1 MTWPDGPAPGTR
13 LFYLE
18 DEGVLFCGRTQQLH
32 RLNHTATIIFSL
44 MEEGHDPASAA
55 RELQKLC
62 ALDAATSADY
72 VATAIAEW
80 TANGILGAPAP
91 LPEAP
96 AATAA
101 AGPSDAPPWQPFE
114 SAVECRYRILD
125 SVFRVR
131 FSTKE
136 LAEVVH
142 AVLEHLATDES
153 AYDPVAVD
161 IVQSAATI
169 LVYRDRT
176 WFGGCHDLRELAPIV
191 KALVWQS
198 AVNNHDYFL
207 DIHAGVVGDDRRCVL
222 LPAAAGS
229 GKSTLTAALV
239 HAGFLYYSDE
249 VALLEDRTLSVFPV
263 PLALCVKS
271 TGVAALQGRFPI
283 LRTLPAHLR
292 GDGKLVHYMPIPSA
306 QCPEGTHPRPA
317 CAIVF
322 PRYSPGTATT
332 MTRMGKASALQR
344 LLGECLV
351 APKGLDVTR
360 VAALVDWICRTE
372 CFELT
377 YSVTDDATARVS
389 EAFAATAATAT

>member
-1 MTWPDGPAPGTR
+1 MTWPDVPAPGTR

-18 DEGVLFCGRTQQLH
+18 DEGVLFCERTQQLH

-44 MEEGHDPASAA
+44 MEEGHDSSSAA
-55 RELQKLC
+55 RELQSLC
-62 ALDAATSADY
+62 DLDAATSADY

-80 TANGILGAPAP
+80 TTNGILGAPAP
-91 LPEAP
+91 AP
-96 AATAA
+96 DAHAVATAT
-101 AGPSDAPPWQPFE
+101 GPFDAPPPPFE
-114 SAVECRYRILD
+114 SAVERRYRILD
-125 SVFRVR
+125 SVFRIR
-131 FSTKE
+131 FST
-136 LAEVVH
+136 AEQAGVVH
-142 AVLEHLATDES
+142 AVLEHLATNEAPNGS
-153 AYDPVAVD
+153 IAVD
-161 IVQSAATI
+161 VVQSTAAI
-169 LVYRDRT
+169 LVYRDGI
-176 WFGGCHDLRELAPIV
+176 WFGGCRDLRELAPIV

-207 DIHAGVVGDDRRCVL
+207 DIHAGVVGDNRRCVL

-271 TGVAALQGRFPI
+271 TGVAALGGRFPI
-283 LRTLPAHLR
+283 LRKLPAHLR
-292 GDGKLVHYMPIPSA
+292 GDGKLVHYMPIPPA
-306 QCPEGTHPRPA
+306 QCPEGRYPRPA

-322 PRYSPGTATT
+322 PRYSSGVATA
-332 MTRMGKASALQR
+332 MTRMRKASALQR

-372 CFELT
+372 CFELA
-377 YSVTDDATARVS
+377 YSETDDAIARVT
-389 EAFAATAATAT
+389 EVFVANAATVG